1 MKKAIINA
9 SLFLAEGIVKN
20 KVLMLENGIITAIED
35 ASEPDAEIIDAEG
48 SNLAAG
54 LIDIQLNGGEELYFS
69 DNISAA
75 TLDDMQQAC
84 LKEGTTHFLPCL
96 ISSPQQNIL
105 QAIEVVKNYAVENK
119 SVLGLHLEGPFLNP
133 EKRGAHNPDYVR
145 KPTNNELAEII
156 KYGKGVIKIIT
167 IAPDQ
172 FTTEQLKMLQEAG
185 IIISMGHTDLTYEQ
199 AQHYFNEGIH
209 LVTHLFNAMSQFGH
223 RSPGIVGAVLDN
235 ENVYAPI
242 ILDGA
247 HTHYAA
253 ARIAYKIKKE
263 KLFLITDSS
272 FLGRKKLKF
281 NSSFLNA
288 ELQDGFY
295 RNEEG
300 NLAGAAI
307 SLPDAIKN
315 ATTHLKVDLHEAL
328 QMANS
333 RVAAAI
339 GISQTHG
346 KIAPGY
352 PASFIKFED
361 NFSDYESWVFDQY

>member
-9 SLFLAEGIVKN
+9 CLFTSESIVEN
-20 KVLMLENGIITAIED
+20 KVLQLENGFITAIAD
-35 ASEPDAEIIDAEG
+35 EPEAGSAIIDADGE
-48 SNLAAG
+48 NLAAG
-54 LIDIQLNGGEELYFS
+54 LIDIQLNGGESLYFS
-69 DNISAA
+69 ENISEA

-105 QAIEVVKNYAVENK
+105 QAIEVVKNYAKKNK
-119 SVLGLHLEGPFLNP
+119 AVLGLHLEGPFLNP

-145 KPTNNELAEII
+145 KPTDKELADII
-156 KYGKGVIKIIT
+156 NHGKDIIKIIT

-172 FTTEQLKMLQEAG
+172 FTLAQIKMLQEAG
-185 IIISMGHTDLTYEQ
+185 MLISMGHTAISYEQ
-199 AQHYFNEGIH
+199 AQQYFEEGIQ

-223 RSPGIVGAVLDN
+223 RQPGMVGAVLDN

-247 HTHYAA
+247 HTHLAA
-253 ARIAYKIKKE
+253 ARIAFKIKKE
-263 KLFLITDSS
+263 KLFLISDAS
-272 FLGRKKLKF
+272 FLGRKKTSF
-281 NSSFLNA
+281 HSSFLNA
-288 ELQDGFY
+288 ALKDGFY

-307 SLPDAIKN
+307 SLPEAVKN
-315 ATTHLKVDLHEAL
+315 AMIHLNIDVAEAL

-339 GISQTHG
+339 GISATHG
-346 KIAPGY
+346 KIAVGY
-352 PASFIKFED
+352 PASFIKFNND
-361 NFSDYESWVFDQY
+361 FSRYEGWVFD

>member
-9 SLFLAEGIVKN
+9 SLYFTDGIVKD
-20 KVLMLENGIITAIED
+20 KVLMLEHGVITAI
-35 ASEPDAEIIDAEG
+35 ANAPDKNAEIIDAGG

-69 DNISAA
+69 DNISSA
-75 TLDDMQQAC
+75 TLEDMQQAC

-105 QAIEVVKNYAVENK
+105 QAIEVVKNYSVKNKAVI
-119 SVLGLHLEGPFLNP
+119 GLHLEGPFLNP
-133 EKRGAHNPDYVR
+133 EKRGAHNAAYVR
-145 KPTNNELAEII
+145 KPTNEELNEII
-156 KYGKGVIKIIT
+156 KYGKEVIKIIT

-172 FTTEQLKMLQEAG
+172 FTAEQIKMLQEAG

-199 AQHYFNEGIH
+199 AQHYFDMGIH

-223 RSPGIVGAVLDN
+223 RSPGMVGAVLDN

-247 HTHYAA
+247 HTHNAA

-263 KLFLITDSS
+263 KLLLITDSS
-272 FLGRKKLKF
+272 FLGRKKLNF

-295 RNEEG
+295 RNKEG

-315 ATTHLKVDLHEAL
+315 AVSNLNVALQEAL

-339 GISQTHG
+339 GISDTHG
-346 KIAPGY
+346 KIGVGY
-352 PASFIKFED
+352 PASFIKFND
-361 NFSDYESWVFDQY
+361 DFSNYESWVF